1 MILFR
6 YLIMF
11 VCSIIVYTIG
21 IRLTDSK
28 KVLNQAFGM
37 LMSGI
42 SVTFALIGMI
52 GIIFYVVV
60 KYL

>member
-21 IRLTDSK
+21 TRLTESR

>member
-21 IRLTDSK
+21 IRLTDNR

-42 SVTFALIGMI
+42 SVVFALISMT

>member
-11 VCSIIVYTIG
+11 ICSIIVYTIG
-21 IRLTDSK
+21 IRLTNSK

>member
-1 MILFR
+1 ML
-6 YLIMF
+6 
-11 VCSIIVYTIG
+11 VCSIIVFTIG
-21 IRLTDSK
+21 IRLTDSR

-42 SVTFALIGMI
+42 SVAFALISMT

>member
-6 YLIMF
+6 YLIML

-21 IRLTDSK
+21 IHLTDSR
-28 KVLNQAFGM
+28 KVLNHAFGM

-42 SVTFALIGMI
+42 SVTFALISMI

>member
-11 VCSIIVYTIG
+11 ICSIIVYTIG

>member
-21 IRLTDSK
+21 IRLTNSK

>member
-21 IRLTDSK
+21 IRLTDSR

-42 SVTFALIGMI
+42 SVTFALISMT
-52 GIIFYVVV
+52 GIIFYMVV

>member
-21 IRLTDSK
+21 TRLTENR
-28 KVLNQAFGM
+28 KVLNQAFRM
-37 LMSGI
+37 LISGI
-42 SVTFALIGMI
+42 SVTFALISMT
-52 GIIFYVVV
+52 GIIFYMVV